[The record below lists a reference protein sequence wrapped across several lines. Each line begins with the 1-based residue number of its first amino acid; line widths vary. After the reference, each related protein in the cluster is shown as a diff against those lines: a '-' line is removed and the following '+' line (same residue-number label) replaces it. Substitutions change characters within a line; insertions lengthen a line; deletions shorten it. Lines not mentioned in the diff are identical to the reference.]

1 MEIETRRE
9 KTHILKM
16 SEHEA
21 KILKALIQNPQHPD
35 EAKEFREFR
44 EFVFNL
50 LTENGVDFL

>member
-1 MEIETRRE
+1 MKIETE
-9 KTHILKM
+9 KNHILKM
-16 SEHEA
+16 TDSEA
-21 KILKALIQNPQHPD
+21 KILKALLQNPQHPN